1 MLCEEKSSERTK
13 VMDEKEEK
21 QMIITLKDGSQK
33 EYSGSMSVIDIA
45 KDISEGLARVACAGE
60 VDG

>member
-33 EYSGSMSVIDIA
+33 EYSADMIA
-45 KDISEGLARVACAGE
+45 GQLAIV
-60 VDG
+60 

>member
-21 QMIITLKDGSQK
+21 QMIITLKDGSKK
-33 EYSGSMSVIDIA
+33 EYDHAMT
-45 KDISEGLARVACAGE
+45 EARRNIPEA
-60 VDG
+60 